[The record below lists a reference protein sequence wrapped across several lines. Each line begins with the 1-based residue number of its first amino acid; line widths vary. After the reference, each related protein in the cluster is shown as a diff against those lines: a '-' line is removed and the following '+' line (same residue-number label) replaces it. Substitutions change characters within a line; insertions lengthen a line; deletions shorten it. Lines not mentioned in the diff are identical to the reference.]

1 MGELVRNLLMIVAT
15 VLLAGFV
22 IWFFVPQALV
32 ENPAE
37 APPVRPSGGRLSDHW
52 RELLPQLILPAALL
66 IESYVIYTQIDDDP
80 SSPYHYFWVL
90 LEFAPI
96 IPLIFVGVNAYKLAQ
111 QSQD

>member
-1 MGELVRNLLMIVAT
+1 MGELVRNLLMIIAT
-15 VLLAGFV
+15 GLLAAFV
-22 IWFFVPQALV
+22 IWFFVPEELV
-32 ENPAE
+32 ENRAE
-37 APPVRPSGGRLSDHW
+37 APRVRPGGTRLSDHW

-66 IESYVIYTQIDDDP
+66 VESYVIYTQIDDEP

-96 IPLIFVGVNAYKLAQ
+96 VPLIVVAVNAYKLTQ